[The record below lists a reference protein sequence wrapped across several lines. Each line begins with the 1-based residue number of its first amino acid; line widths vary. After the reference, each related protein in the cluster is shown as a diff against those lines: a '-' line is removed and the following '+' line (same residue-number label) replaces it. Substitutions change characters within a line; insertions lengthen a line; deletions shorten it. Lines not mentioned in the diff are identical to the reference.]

1 MVIYF
6 KNFFYEFMLF
16 IYLSYIYF
24 MSKKK
29 TGILLINLG
38 SPKDLTKKSVRE
50 YLKVFLS
57 DDYVLD
63 LPKILQQIIL
73 RVFILPFRP
82 KSTLEAYEQIWTS
95 EGSPL
100 ILSTESIAKKLSS
113 KTGWDVDFAMRY
125 EDPSIENALLNFKNK
140 GINKIIVISLYPH
153 NAMATTITTEME
165 TRIVANKVSEDF
177 ELTFTKPF
185 FDNEI
190 YINAVSNSIKPFIEK
205 ASFDKIIFSYHGIP
219 KRQAKKT
226 DETGEHCFSTG
237 NCCEV
242 EGAGSKD
249 CYRSHTRIA
258 SDLTAKKLGLNDDQ
272 WEVAYQSR
280 LGPGWLTPFTDRR
293 LAELPE
299 EGKNNIAVLC
309 PSFISDCLE
318 TLEEIDIR
326 GRKTFFD
333 AGGKNMTYIPCL
345 NDSEDTIT
353 LLENLVKSS

>member
-1 MVIYF
+1 
-6 KNFFYEFMLF
+6 
-16 IYLSYIYF
+16 
-24 MSKKK
+24 MSKNT

-38 SPKDLTKKSVRE
+38 SPKKLTKKSVRE

-82 KSTLEAYEQIWTS
+82 KKTLEAYELIWTP

-100 ILSTESIAKKLSS
+100 IISTESIANKLSL
-113 KTGWDVDFAMRY
+113 KTGWDVDYAMRY

-140 GINKIIVISLYPH
+140 GIYKIIVISLYPH
-153 NAMATTITTEME
+153 NALATTITTEIE
-165 TRIVANKVSEDF
+165 TRIVANKLSEDF
-177 ELTFTKPF
+177 ELVFTKPF

-190 YINAVSNSIKPFIEK
+190 YINAIANTIKPCIEK
-205 ASFDKIIFSYHGIP
+205 ASFDKIVFSYHGIP

-226 DETGEHCFSTG
+226 DETGVHCFSDS
-237 NCCEV
+237 NCCEIA
-242 EGAGSKD
+242 GDGSKD

-258 SDLTAKKLGLNDDQ
+258 SDLTARKLGLSDDQ

-280 LGPGWLTPFTDRR
+280 LGPGWLTPFTDKR

-299 EGKNNIAVLC
+299 EGKKNIAVLC

-345 NDSEDTIT
+345 NDSEDTIN
-353 LLENLVKSS
+353 LLENLVKSA

>member
-1 MVIYF
+1 
-6 KNFFYEFMLF
+6 
-16 IYLSYIYF
+16 
-24 MSKKK
+24 MSENT

-38 SPKDLTKKSVRE
+38 SPKKLTKKSVRE

-82 KSTLEAYEQIWTS
+82 KKTLEAYELIWTP

-100 ILSTESIAKKLSS
+100 ITSTESIANKLSL
-113 KTGWDVDFAMRY
+113 KTGWDVDYAMRY

-140 GINKIIVISLYPH
+140 GIYKIIVISLYPH
-153 NAMATTITTEME
+153 NALATTITTEME
-165 TRIVANKVSEDF
+165 TRIVANKLSEDF
-177 ELTFTKPF
+177 ELVFTKPF

-190 YINAVSNSIKPFIEK
+190 YINAIANTIKPCIEK
-205 ASFDKIIFSYHGIP
+205 ASFDKIVFSYHGIP

-226 DETGEHCFSTG
+226 DETGVHCFSDS
-237 NCCEV
+237 NCCEIA
-242 EGAGSKD
+242 GDGSKD

-258 SDLTAKKLGLNDDQ
+258 SDLTAKKLGLSDDQ

-280 LGPGWLTPFTDRR
+280 LGPGWLTPFTDKR

-299 EGKNNIAVLC
+299 EGKKNIAVLC

-345 NDSEDTIT
+345 NDSEDTIN
-353 LLENLVKSS
+353 LLENLVKGA

>member
-1 MVIYF
+1 
-6 KNFFYEFMLF
+6 
-16 IYLSYIYF
+16 
-24 MSKKK
+24 MSENK
-29 TGILLINLG
+29 TGVLLINLG
-38 SPKDLTKKSVRE
+38 SPKELTKKSVKE
-50 YLKVFLS
+50 YLRVFLS

-63 LPKILQQIIL
+63 IPKILQQLIL
-73 RVFILPFRP
+73 RLFILPFRP
-82 KSTLEAYEQIWTS
+82 KNTLEAYELIWTP

-100 ILSTESIAKKLSS
+100 ILSTKSIAKKLSK
-113 KTGWDVDFAMRY
+113 KTGWDVNYAMRY
-125 EDPSIENALLNFKNK
+125 EDPSIEKALVNFNSK

-165 TRIVANKVSEDF
+165 TRIIANKISENF
-177 ELTFTKPF
+177 ELIFTKPF

-190 YINAVSNSIKPFIEK
+190 YINTLSNSIKPYIEK
-205 ASFDKIIFSYHGIP
+205 SSFDKIIFSYHGIP

-237 NCCEV
+237 NCCEI
-242 EGAGSKD
+242 ESEGSKD

-258 SDLTAKKLGLNDDQ
+258 SDLTAKKLGLSEDQ

-299 EGKNNIAVLC
+299 EGKENIAILC

-333 AGGKNMTYIPCL
+333 AGGRNMTYIPCL
-345 NDSEDTIT
+345 NDSEETVT
-353 LLENLVKSS
+353 LLENLVKTA

>member
-1 MVIYF
+1 MPE
-6 KNFFYEFMLF
+6 NT
-16 IYLSYIYF
+16 
-24 MSKKK
+24 
-29 TGILLINLG
+29 TGVLLINLG
-38 SPKDLTKKSVRE
+38 SPKELTKKSVKE

-82 KSTLEAYEQIWTS
+82 KKTLEAYELIWTP

-100 ILSTESIAKKLSS
+100 IISTESIANKLSL
-113 KTGWDVDFAMRY
+113 KTGWDVDYAMRY

-140 GINKIIVISLYPH
+140 GIYKIIVISLYPH
-153 NAMATTITTEME
+153 NALATTITTEME
-165 TRIVANKVSEDF
+165 TRIVAYKLSEDF
-177 ELTFTKPF
+177 ELVFTKPF

-190 YINAVSNSIKPFIEK
+190 YINAIANTIKPCIEK
-205 ASFDKIIFSYHGIP
+205 ASFDKIVFSYHGIP

-226 DETGEHCFSTG
+226 DETGVHCFSDS
-237 NCCEV
+237 NCCEIA
-242 EGAGSKD
+242 GDGSKD

-258 SDLTAKKLGLNDDQ
+258 SDLTARKLGLSDDQ

-280 LGPGWLTPFTDRR
+280 LGPGWLTPFTDKR

-299 EGKNNIAVLC
+299 EGKKNIAVLC

-326 GRKTFFD
+326 GRKTFYD

-345 NDSEDTIT
+345 NDSEDTIN
-353 LLENLVKSS
+353 LLENLVKSA

>member
-1 MVIYF
+1 
-6 KNFFYEFMLF
+6 
-16 IYLSYIYF
+16 
-24 MSKKK
+24 MSENT

-38 SPKDLTKKSVRE
+38 SPKKLTKKSVRE

-82 KSTLEAYEQIWTS
+82 KKTLEAYELIWTP

-100 ILSTESIAKKLSS
+100 ITSTESIAKKLSL
-113 KTGWDVDFAMRY
+113 KTGWDVDYAMRY

-140 GINKIIVISLYPH
+140 GIYKIIVISLYPH
-153 NAMATTITTEME
+153 NALATTITTEME
-165 TRIVANKVSEDF
+165 TRIVANKLSEDF
-177 ELTFTKPF
+177 ELVFTKPF

-190 YINAVSNSIKPFIEK
+190 YINAIANTIKPCLEK
-205 ASFDKIIFSYHGIP
+205 ASFDKIVFSYHGIP

-226 DETGEHCFSTG
+226 DETGVHCFSDS
-237 NCCEV
+237 NCCEIA
-242 EGAGSKD
+242 GDGSKD

-258 SDLTAKKLGLNDDQ
+258 SDLTAKKLGLSDDQ

-280 LGPGWLTPFTDRR
+280 LGPGWLTPFTDKR

-299 EGKNNIAVLC
+299 EGKKNIAVLC

-333 AGGKNMTYIPCL
+333 AGGKIMTYIPCL
-345 NDSEDTIT
+345 NDSEDTIN
-353 LLENLVKSS
+353 LLENLVKSA

>member
-1 MVIYF
+1 M
-6 KNFFYEFMLF
+6 
-16 IYLSYIYF
+16 
-24 MSKKK
+24 
-29 TGILLINLG
+29 
-38 SPKDLTKKSVRE
+38 
-50 YLKVFLS
+50 
-57 DDYVLD
+57 
-63 LPKILQQIIL
+63 
-73 RVFILPFRP
+73 
-82 KSTLEAYEQIWTS
+82 
-95 EGSPL
+95 

-125 EDPSIENALLNFKNK
+125 KDPSIENALLNFKNK
-140 GINKIIVISLYPH
+140 GIYKIIVISLYPH

-190 YINAVSNSIKPFIEK
+190 YIDAVSNSIKPFIEK
-205 ASFDKIIFSYHGIP
+205 ASFDKIIFSYQGNP
-219 KRQAKKT
+219 KRQSKKT
-226 DETGEHCFSTG
+226 DETCEHCFSTG
-237 NCCEV
+237 NCCEI
-242 EGAGSKD
+242 ESEGSKD

-258 SDLTAKKLGLNDDQ
+258 SDLTAKKLGLSEDQ

-293 LAELPE
+293 LAQLPE
-299 EGKNNIAVLC
+299 EGKENIAILC

-333 AGGKNMTYIPCL
+333 AGGRKMTYIPCL
-345 NDSEDTIT
+345 NDSEETVT
-353 LLENLVKSS
+353 LLENLVKTA

>member
-1 MVIYF
+1 MPE
-6 KNFFYEFMLF
+6 NT
-16 IYLSYIYF
+16 
-24 MSKKK
+24 
-29 TGILLINLG
+29 TGVLLINLG
-38 SPKDLTKKSVRE
+38 SPKELTKKSVKE

-63 LPKILQQIIL
+63 LPKLLQQIIL

-82 KSTLEAYEQIWTS
+82 KKTLEAYELIWTP

-100 ILSTESIAKKLSS
+100 IISTESIANKLSL
-113 KTGWDVDFAMRY
+113 KTGWDVDYAMRY

-140 GINKIIVISLYPH
+140 GIYKIIVISLYPH
-153 NAMATTITTEME
+153 NALATTITTEIE
-165 TRIVANKVSEDF
+165 TRIVANKLSEDF
-177 ELTFTKPF
+177 ELVFTKPF

-190 YINAVSNSIKPFIEK
+190 YINAIANTIKPCIEK
-205 ASFDKIIFSYHGIP
+205 ASFDKIVFSYHGIP

-226 DETGEHCFSTG
+226 DETGVHCFSDS
-237 NCCEV
+237 NCCEIA
-242 EGAGSKD
+242 GDGSKD

-258 SDLTAKKLGLNDDQ
+258 SDLTARKLGLSDDQ

-280 LGPGWLTPFTDRR
+280 LGPGWLTPFTDKR

-299 EGKNNIAVLC
+299 EGKKNIAVLC

-345 NDSEDTIT
+345 NDSEDTIN
-353 LLENLVKSS
+353 LLENLVKSA

>member
-1 MVIYF
+1 
-6 KNFFYEFMLF
+6 
-16 IYLSYIYF
+16 
-24 MSKKK
+24 MSENT

-38 SPKDLTKKSVRE
+38 SPKKLTKKSVRE

-82 KSTLEAYEQIWTS
+82 KKTLEAYELIWTP

-100 ILSTESIAKKLSS
+100 ITSTESIANKLSL
-113 KTGWDVDFAMRY
+113 KTGWDVDYAMRY

-140 GINKIIVISLYPH
+140 GIYKIIVISLYPH
-153 NAMATTITTEME
+153 NALATTITTEME
-165 TRIVANKVSEDF
+165 TRIVANKLSEDF
-177 ELTFTKPF
+177 ELVFTKPF

-190 YINAVSNSIKPFIEK
+190 YINAIANTIKPCLEK
-205 ASFDKIIFSYHGIP
+205 ASFDKIVFSYHGIP

-226 DETGEHCFSTG
+226 DETGVHCFSDG
-237 NCCEV
+237 NCCEIV
-242 EGAGSKD
+242 GDGSKD

-258 SDLTAKKLGLNDDQ
+258 SDLTAKKLGLSDDQ

-280 LGPGWLTPFTDRR
+280 LGPGWLTPFTDKR

-299 EGKNNIAVLC
+299 EGKKNIAVLC

-345 NDSEDTIT
+345 NDSEDTIN
-353 LLENLVKSS
+353 LLENLVKGA

>member
-1 MVIYF
+1 
-6 KNFFYEFMLF
+6 
-16 IYLSYIYF
+16 
-24 MSKKK
+24 MSEKK

-38 SPKDLTKKSVRE
+38 SPKKLTKKSVRE

-82 KSTLEAYEQIWTS
+82 KKTLEAYELIWTP

-100 ILSTESIAKKLSS
+100 ITSTESIANKLSL
-113 KTGWDVDFAMRY
+113 KTGWDVDYAMRY
-125 EDPSIENALLNFKNK
+125 EDPSIENALLNFKSK
-140 GINKIIVISLYPH
+140 GIYKIIVISLYPH
-153 NAMATTITTEME
+153 NAMATTITTEIE
-165 TRIVANKVSEDF
+165 TRIVANKLSEDF
-177 ELTFTKPF
+177 ELVFTKPF

-190 YINAVSNSIKPFIEK
+190 YINAIANTIKPCLEK
-205 ASFDKIIFSYHGIP
+205 ASFDKIVFSYHGIP

-226 DETGEHCFSTG
+226 DETGVHCFSDS
-237 NCCEV
+237 NCCEIA
-242 EGAGSKD
+242 GDGSKD

-258 SDLTAKKLGLNDDQ
+258 SDLTAKKLGLSDDQ

-280 LGPGWLTPFTDRR
+280 LGPGWLTPFTDKR

-299 EGKNNIAVLC
+299 EGKKNIAVLC

-333 AGGKNMTYIPCL
+333 AGGKIMTYIPCL
-345 NDSEDTIT
+345 NDSEDTIN
-353 LLENLVKSS
+353 LLENLVKGA

>member
-1 MVIYF
+1 
-6 KNFFYEFMLF
+6 
-16 IYLSYIYF
+16 
-24 MSKKK
+24 MSENT

-38 SPKDLTKKSVRE
+38 SPKKLTKKSVRE

-82 KSTLEAYEQIWTS
+82 KKTLEAYELIWTP

-100 ILSTESIAKKLSS
+100 IISTESIANKLSL
-113 KTGWDVDFAMRY
+113 KTGWDVDYAMRY

-140 GINKIIVISLYPH
+140 GIYKIIVISLYPH
-153 NAMATTITTEME
+153 NAMATTITTEIE
-165 TRIVANKVSEDF
+165 TRIVANKLSEDF
-177 ELTFTKPF
+177 ELVFTKPF

-190 YINAVSNSIKPFIEK
+190 YINAISKTIKPHIEK
-205 ASFDKIIFSYHGIP
+205 ASFDKIVFSYHGIP

-226 DETGEHCFSTG
+226 DETGVHCFSDS
-237 NCCEV
+237 NCCEIA
-242 EGAGSKD
+242 GDGSKD

-258 SDLTAKKLGLNDDQ
+258 SDLTARKLGLSDDQ

-280 LGPGWLTPFTDRR
+280 LGPGWLTPFTDKR

-299 EGKNNIAVLC
+299 EGKKNIAVLC

-333 AGGKNMTYIPCL
+333 AGGEIMTYIPCL
-345 NDSEDTIT
+345 NDSEDTIN
-353 LLENLVKSS
+353 LLENLVKSA

>member
-1 MVIYF
+1 
-6 KNFFYEFMLF
+6 
-16 IYLSYIYF
+16 
-24 MSKKK
+24 MSENT

-38 SPKDLTKKSVRE
+38 SPKKLTKKSVRE

-82 KSTLEAYEQIWTS
+82 KNTLEAYELIWTP

-100 ILSTESIAKKLSS
+100 IISTESIAKKLSS
-113 KTGWDVDFAMRY
+113 KTGWDVDYAMRY
-125 EDPSIENALLNFKNK
+125 EDPSIENALLNFKSK
-140 GINKIIVISLYPH
+140 GIYKIIVISLYPH

-165 TRIVANKVSEDF
+165 TRIVAYKLSEDF
-177 ELTFTKPF
+177 ELVFTKPF

-190 YINAVSNSIKPFIEK
+190 YINAIANTIKPCIDK
-205 ASFDKIIFSYHGIP
+205 ASFDKIVFSYHGIP

-226 DETGEHCFSTG
+226 DETGEHCFSDG
-237 NCCEV
+237 NCCEIV
-242 EGAGSKD
+242 GDGSKD

-258 SDLTAKKLGLNDDQ
+258 SDLTAKKLGLSDDQ

-280 LGPGWLTPFTDRR
+280 LGPGWLTPFTDKR

-299 EGKNNIAVLC
+299 EGKKNIAVLC

-326 GRKTFFD
+326 GRKTFLD

-345 NDSEDTIT
+345 NDSEDTIA
-353 LLENLVKSS
+353 LLENLVQSA

>member
-1 MVIYF
+1 
-6 KNFFYEFMLF
+6 
-16 IYLSYIYF
+16 
-24 MSKKK
+24 MSENT

-38 SPKDLTKKSVRE
+38 SPKKLTKKSVRE

-82 KSTLEAYEQIWTS
+82 KKTLEAYELIWTP

-100 ILSTESIAKKLSS
+100 IISTESIANKLSL
-113 KTGWDVDFAMRY
+113 KTGWDVDYAMRY

-140 GINKIIVISLYPH
+140 GIYKIIVISLYPH
-153 NAMATTITTEME
+153 NALATTITTEME
-165 TRIVANKVSEDF
+165 TRIVAYKLSEDF
-177 ELTFTKPF
+177 ELVFTKPF

-190 YINAVSNSIKPFIEK
+190 YINAISKTIKPHIEK
-205 ASFDKIIFSYHGIP
+205 ASFDKIVFSYHGIP

-226 DETGEHCFSTG
+226 DETGEHCFSDG
-237 NCCEV
+237 NCCEIV
-242 EGAGSKD
+242 GDGSKD

-258 SDLTAKKLGLNDDQ
+258 SDLTAKKLGLSDDQ

-280 LGPGWLTPFTDRR
+280 LGPGWLTPFTDKR

-299 EGKNNIAVLC
+299 EGKKNIAVLC

-345 NDSEDTIT
+345 NDSEDTIN
-353 LLENLVKSS
+353 LLENLVKSA

>member
-1 MVIYF
+1 
-6 KNFFYEFMLF
+6 
-16 IYLSYIYF
+16 
-24 MSKKK
+24 MSENT

-38 SPKDLTKKSVRE
+38 SPKKLTKKSVRE

-82 KSTLEAYEQIWTS
+82 KKTLEAYELIWTP

-100 ILSTESIAKKLSS
+100 ITSTESIANKLSL
-113 KTGWDVDFAMRY
+113 KTGWDVDYAMRY

-140 GINKIIVISLYPH
+140 GIYKIIVISLYPH
-153 NAMATTITTEME
+153 NALATTITTEME
-165 TRIVANKVSEDF
+165 TRIVANKLSEDF
-177 ELTFTKPF
+177 ELVFTKPF

-190 YINAVSNSIKPFIEK
+190 YINAIANTIKPCLEK
-205 ASFDKIIFSYHGIP
+205 ASFDKIVFSYHGIP

-226 DETGEHCFSTG
+226 DETGEHCFSDG
-237 NCCEV
+237 NCCEIV
-242 EGAGSKD
+242 GDGSKD

-258 SDLTAKKLGLNDDQ
+258 SDLTAKKLGLSDDQ

-280 LGPGWLTPFTDRR
+280 LGPGWLTPFTDKR

-299 EGKNNIAVLC
+299 EGKKNIAVLC

-345 NDSEDTIT
+345 NDSEDTIN
-353 LLENLVKSS
+353 LLENLVKSA

>member
-1 MVIYF
+1 
-6 KNFFYEFMLF
+6 
-16 IYLSYIYF
+16 
-24 MSKKK
+24 MSENT

-38 SPKDLTKKSVRE
+38 SPKKLTKKSVRE

-82 KSTLEAYEQIWTS
+82 KKTLEAYELIWTP

-100 ILSTESIAKKLSS
+100 ITSTESIANKLSL
-113 KTGWDVDFAMRY
+113 KTGWDVDYAMRY
-125 EDPSIENALLNFKNK
+125 EEPSIENALLNFKNK
-140 GINKIIVISLYPH
+140 GIYKIIVISLYPH
-153 NAMATTITTEME
+153 NALATTITTEME
-165 TRIVANKVSEDF
+165 TRIVANKLSEDF
-177 ELTFTKPF
+177 ELVFTKPF

-190 YINAVSNSIKPFIEK
+190 YINAIANTIKPCLEK
-205 ASFDKIIFSYHGIP
+205 ASFDKIVFSYHGIP

-226 DETGEHCFSTG
+226 DETGVHCFSDS
-237 NCCEV
+237 NCCEIA
-242 EGAGSKD
+242 GDGSKD

-258 SDLTAKKLGLNDDQ
+258 SDLTAKKLGLSDDQ

-280 LGPGWLTPFTDRR
+280 LGPGWLTPFTDKR

-299 EGKNNIAVLC
+299 EGKKNIAVLC

-333 AGGKNMTYIPCL
+333 AGGKIMTYIPCL
-345 NDSEDTIT
+345 NDSEDTIN
-353 LLENLVKSS
+353 LLENLVKSA

>member
-1 MVIYF
+1 
-6 KNFFYEFMLF
+6 
-16 IYLSYIYF
+16 
-24 MSKKK
+24 MSENT

-38 SPKDLTKKSVRE
+38 SPKKLTKKSVRE

-82 KSTLEAYEQIWTS
+82 KKTLEAYELIWTP

-100 ILSTESIAKKLSS
+100 IISTESIANKLSL
-113 KTGWDVDFAMRY
+113 KTGWDVDYAMRY

-140 GINKIIVISLYPH
+140 GIYKIIVISLYPH
-153 NAMATTITTEME
+153 NAMATTITTEIE
-165 TRIVANKVSEDF
+165 TRIVANKLSEDF
-177 ELTFTKPF
+177 ELVFTKPF

-190 YINAVSNSIKPFIEK
+190 YINAIANTIKPCIEK
-205 ASFDKIIFSYHGIP
+205 ASFDKIVFSYHGIP

-226 DETGEHCFSTG
+226 DETGEHCFSDS
-237 NCCEV
+237 NCCEIA
-242 EGAGSKD
+242 GDGSKD

-258 SDLTAKKLGLNDDQ
+258 SDLTARKLGLSDDQ

-280 LGPGWLTPFTDRR
+280 LGPGWLTPFTDKR

-299 EGKNNIAVLC
+299 EGKKNIAVLC

-345 NDSEDTIT
+345 NDSEDTIN
-353 LLENLVKSS
+353 LLENLVKSA

>member
-1 MVIYF
+1 
-6 KNFFYEFMLF
+6 
-16 IYLSYIYF
+16 
-24 MSKKK
+24 MSENT

-38 SPKDLTKKSVRE
+38 SPKKLTKKSVRE

-82 KSTLEAYEQIWTS
+82 KKTLEAYELIWTP

-100 ILSTESIAKKLSS
+100 IISTESIANKLSL
-113 KTGWDVDFAMRY
+113 KTGWDVDYAMRY

-140 GINKIIVISLYPH
+140 GIYKIIVISLYPH
-153 NAMATTITTEME
+153 NALATTINTEME
-165 TRIVANKVSEDF
+165 TRIVAYKLSEDF
-177 ELTFTKPF
+177 ELVFTKPF

-190 YINAVSNSIKPFIEK
+190 YINAIANTIKPCIEK
-205 ASFDKIIFSYHGIP
+205 ASFDKIVFSYHGIP

-226 DETGEHCFSTG
+226 DETGEHCFSDS
-237 NCCEV
+237 NCCEIA
-242 EGAGSKD
+242 GDGSKD

-258 SDLTAKKLGLNDDQ
+258 SDLTAKKLGLSDDQ

-280 LGPGWLTPFTDRR
+280 LGPGWLTPFTDKR

-299 EGKNNIAVLC
+299 EGKKNIAVLC

-333 AGGKNMTYIPCL
+333 AGGEIMTYIPCL
-345 NDSEDTIT
+345 NDSEDTIN
-353 LLENLVKSS
+353 LLENLVKSA

>member
-1 MVIYF
+1 
-6 KNFFYEFMLF
+6 
-16 IYLSYIYF
+16 
-24 MSKKK
+24 MSENT

-38 SPKDLTKKSVRE
+38 SPKKLTKKSVRE

-63 LPKILQQIIL
+63 LPKIFQQIIL

-82 KSTLEAYEQIWTS
+82 KKTLEAYELIWTP

-100 ILSTESIAKKLSS
+100 IISTESIANKLSL
-113 KTGWDVDFAMRY
+113 KTGWDVDYAMRY

-140 GINKIIVISLYPH
+140 GIYKIIVISLYPH
-153 NAMATTITTEME
+153 NALATTITTEME
-165 TRIVANKVSEDF
+165 TRIVANKLSEDF
-177 ELTFTKPF
+177 ELVFTKPF

-190 YINAVSNSIKPFIEK
+190 YINAIANTIKPCIEK
-205 ASFDKIIFSYHGIP
+205 ASFDKIVFSYHGIP

-226 DETGEHCFSTG
+226 DETGVHCFSDS
-237 NCCEV
+237 NCCEIA
-242 EGAGSKD
+242 GDGSKD

-258 SDLTAKKLGLNDDQ
+258 SDLTARKLGLSDDQ

-280 LGPGWLTPFTDRR
+280 LGPGWLTPFTDKR

-299 EGKNNIAVLC
+299 EGKKNIAVLC

-345 NDSEDTIT
+345 NDSEDTIN
-353 LLENLVKSS
+353 LLENLVKSA

>member
-1 MVIYF
+1 MSY
-6 KNFFYEFMLF
+6 
-16 IYLSYIYF
+16 YLL
-24 MSKKK
+24 MSENK
-29 TGILLINLG
+29 TGVLLINLG
-38 SPKDLTKKSVRE
+38 SPKELTKKSVKE
-50 YLKVFLS
+50 YLRVFLS

-63 LPKILQQIIL
+63 IPKILQQLIL
-73 RVFILPFRP
+73 RLFILPFRP
-82 KSTLEAYEQIWTS
+82 KNTLEAYELIWTP

-100 ILSTESIAKKLSS
+100 ILSTKSIAKKLSK
-113 KTGWDVDFAMRY
+113 KTGWDVEYAMRY
-125 EDPSIENALLNFKNK
+125 EDPSIEKALVNFNSK

-165 TRIVANKVSEDF
+165 TRIVANKISENF
-177 ELTFTKPF
+177 ELIFTKPF

-190 YINAVSNSIKPFIEK
+190 YINTLSNSIKPYIEK
-205 ASFDKIIFSYHGIP
+205 SSFDKIIFSYHGIP

-237 NCCEV
+237 NCCEI
-242 EGAGSKD
+242 ESEGSKD

-258 SDLTAKKLGLNDDQ
+258 SDLTAKKLGLSEDQ

-299 EGKNNIAVLC
+299 EGKENIAILC

-333 AGGKNMTYIPCL
+333 AGGRNMTYIPCL
-345 NDSEDTIT
+345 NDSEETVT
-353 LLENLVKSS
+353 LLENLVKTA

>member
-1 MVIYF
+1 
-6 KNFFYEFMLF
+6 
-16 IYLSYIYF
+16 
-24 MSKKK
+24 MSENT

-38 SPKDLTKKSVRE
+38 SPKKLTKKSVRE

-82 KSTLEAYEQIWTS
+82 KKTLEAYELIWTP

-100 ILSTESIAKKLSS
+100 IISTESIANKLSL
-113 KTGWDVDFAMRY
+113 KTGWDVDYAMRY

-140 GINKIIVISLYPH
+140 GIYKIIVISLYPH
-153 NAMATTITTEME
+153 NALATTITTEME
-165 TRIVANKVSEDF
+165 TRIVAYKLSEDF
-177 ELTFTKPF
+177 ELVFTKPF

-190 YINAVSNSIKPFIEK
+190 YINAIANTIKPCIEK
-205 ASFDKIIFSYHGIP
+205 ASFDKIVFSYHGIP

-226 DETGEHCFSTG
+226 DETGEHCFSDS
-237 NCCEV
+237 NCCEIA
-242 EGAGSKD
+242 GDGSKD

-258 SDLTAKKLGLNDDQ
+258 SDLTAKKLGLSDDQ

-280 LGPGWLTPFTDRR
+280 LGPGWLTPFTDKR

-299 EGKNNIAVLC
+299 EGKKNIAVLC

-345 NDSEDTIT
+345 NDSEDTIN
-353 LLENLVKSS
+353 LLENLVKGA